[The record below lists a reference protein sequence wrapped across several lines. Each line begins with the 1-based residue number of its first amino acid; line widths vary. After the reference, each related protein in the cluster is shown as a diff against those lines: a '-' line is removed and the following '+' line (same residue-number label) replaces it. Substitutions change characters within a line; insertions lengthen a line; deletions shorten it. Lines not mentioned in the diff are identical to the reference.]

1 MMYTMNQYRESA
13 DYIAARLGDFRPE
26 ILMVLGTGLGFLGD
40 RVENPVVIPYGEI
53 PHFRTS
59 TVSGHQGRFVCGT
72 LAGKRVMVMQGR
84 LHIYEGYDAYEV
96 TYPVRVA
103 RLLGAD
109 KMVVTNA
116 AGGVDKGY
124 QVGDLMLISDHIR
137 LFMPNPLIGPN
148 FEEFGPRFCDMG
160 DVYDKEYRAVAKKKA
175 AELGLRLQEG
185 VYFYFTG
192 PQFETPAEIRMTRLL
207 GGDAVG
213 MSTVPEAIAAN
224 HAGMKILGISL
235 ITNMAAGILD
245 EKLDGD
251 HVEAA
256 AAAARDSFAGLVLAC
271 LPELN

>member
-1 MMYTMNQYRESA
+1 MYTMEQYRKSA
-13 DYIAARLGDFRPE
+13 NYIASKLGDFRPE
-26 ILMVLGTGLGFLGD
+26 VLMVLGTGLGFLGD
-40 RVENPVVIPYGEI
+40 RVENPIVIPYGDI
-53 PHFRTS
+53 PYFRTS
-59 TVSGHQGRFVCGT
+59 TVDGHRGRFVCGT

-96 TYPVRVA
+96 TFPVRVA

-109 KMVVTNA
+109 KLVVTNA
-116 AGGVDKGY
+116 AGGVDERYK
-124 QVGDLMLISDHIR
+124 VGDLMLIRDHIR
-137 LFMPNPLIGPN
+137 VFMPNPLIGPN
-148 FEEFGPRFCDMG
+148 LDEFGPRFCDMG
-160 DVYDKEYRAVAKKKA
+160 NVYDKEYRAVAHAKA
-175 AELGLRLQEG
+175 AELGMTLREG

-192 PQFETPAEIRMTRLL
+192 PQFETPAEIRMTRIL

-245 EKLDGD
+245 EKLDGA

-256 AAAARDSFAGLVLAC
+256 AAVARDKFAGLVLAC

>member
-1 MMYTMNQYRESA
+1 MYTMQQYRESA

-40 RVENPVVIPYGEI
+40 HVENPVVIPYGEI

-59 TVSGHQGRFVCGT
+59 TVSGHQGRFVCGI
-72 LAGKRVMVMQGR
+72 LAGRRVMVMQGR

-109 KMVVTNA
+109 KLVVTNA
-116 AGGVDKGY
+116 AGGVDTNY
-124 QVGDLMLISDHIR
+124 RVGDLMLISDHIR

-148 FEEFGPRFCDMG
+148 LEEFGPRFCDMS
-160 DVYDKEYRAVAKKKA
+160 DVYDQEYRVIARRKA
-175 AELGLRLQEG
+175 QELGIRLQEG

-192 PQFETPAEIRMTRLL
+192 PQFETPAEIRMTRVM

-256 AAAARDSFAGLVLAC
+256 AVEARERFAGLVLAC
-271 LPELN
+271 LPELK